1 MNWFSKF
8 TNSKKEFD
16 TKIRTARA
24 AEDIL
29 GNERLTSDLDDEAAS
44 ILLDWGVAWAERVAR
59 STTHLDDEAASE
71 SMYPQLKAIRKLMRL
86 ISRWGA
92 NLEIW
97 EKEQKEDAI
106 EKILAYRKTISD
118 EPLPQPYHEKIMHL
132 PEQHFENPTQLV
144 EELSQLLG
152 FEGGYSS
159 SNIE

>member
-1 MNWFSKF
+1 MNWFSKIF
-8 TNSKKEFD
+8 SSKKNFD
-16 TKIRTARA
+16 TEPRAIRA
-24 AEDIL
+24 AEGIL

-59 STTHLDDEAASE
+59 STAHLDDESASE

-92 NLEIW
+92 NLEVW

-106 EKILAYRKTISD
+106 EKILAYRKTLSN
-118 EPLPQPYHEKIMHL
+118 EPLPQPYQEKITLL
-132 PEQHFENPTQLV
+132 PGQHFENPTQLV
-144 EELSQLLG
+144 EELSRLLG
-152 FEGGYSS
+152 FEGGKSS